1 MDLQPQKRIYY
12 DQPGKKHQSKS
23 NSKQKSEWLIILPF
37 QFVILGSLKND
48 VYKTFGV

>member
-12 DQPGKKHQSKS
+12 DQPGKKYQSKS
-23 NSKQKSEWLIILPF
+23 NSKRKSEWLIV